1 MGSIHRRDREATLN
15 RVLGRLFGP
24 KVVPIDDARRQ
35 RFAIDAL
42 TFERLAEEV
51 DEDITRGQA
60 LETAAALTN
69 ASGLERV
76 RRAALDDYTRNM
88 RTISEIGMSDSPDAA
103 KLTRLLDKVWD
114 AAMRLDPNA

>member
-1 MGSIHRRDREATLN
+1 MN

-24 KVVPIDDARRQ
+24 KVVPIDEAQRQ

-88 RTISEIGMSDSPDAA
+88 RMISEIGMSDSPDAA